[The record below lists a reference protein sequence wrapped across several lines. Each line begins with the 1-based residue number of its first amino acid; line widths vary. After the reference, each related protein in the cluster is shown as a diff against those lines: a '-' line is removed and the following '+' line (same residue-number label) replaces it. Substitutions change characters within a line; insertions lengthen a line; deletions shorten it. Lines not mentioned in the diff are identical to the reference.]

1 MKQTI
6 NCTIENITSSEESAW
21 IITIAVENVPETIIL
36 LTALQHGKISQIK
49 LTDHRKTAAIC
60 NDRLLLGD
68 FPVDI
73 SATWLEAILSMLL
86 DIQLGGWT
94 VTAHMDQDFTTSN
107 GRICVCFVVAPPK
120 S

>member
-1 MKQTI
+1 MKHTI
-6 NCTIENITSSEESAW
+6 NCNIQNITSSEESAW

-36 LTALQHGKISQIK
+36 LTALLQGKIPQIK
-49 LTDHRKTAAIC
+49 LTDRRKTAVIC
-60 NDRLLLGD
+60 SNRLLLD
-68 FPVDI
+68 DLPVDI

-94 VTAHMDQDFTTSN
+94 VTAHMDQDFTTIN
-107 GRICVCFVVAPPK
+107 GRICVCFAVAPPK